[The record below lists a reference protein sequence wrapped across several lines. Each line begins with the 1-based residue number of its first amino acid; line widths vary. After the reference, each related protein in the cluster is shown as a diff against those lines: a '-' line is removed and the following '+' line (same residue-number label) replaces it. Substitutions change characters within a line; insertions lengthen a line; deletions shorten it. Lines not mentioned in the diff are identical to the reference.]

1 MKKTIAILSILAS
14 GALFTACQNT
24 AETSASEAE
33 IPSAQEQPAAGALD
47 FKSLGG
53 KWINIYVANLGDAK
67 RPEGEQEDMAF
78 IQFGEDG
85 KVNGMSGNNL
95 FGGNVV
101 IGRNGSFA
109 TSNMFSTR
117 RMGPY
122 GQYEYKFLQAIE
134 KSNRIYLA
142 DSDKKLKL
150 MRDKE
155 TLLEFVK
162 IRNTEK

>member
-1 MKKTIAILSILAS
+1 MKKTIAILSIFAS

-24 AETSASEAE
+24 SETSASESESQA
-33 IPSAQEQPAAGALD
+33 AQECPAAKTCD

-95 FGGNVV
+95 FFGKAIMLPDGK
-101 IGRNGSFA
+101 F
-109 TSNMFSTR
+109 TSGAIASTR
-117 RMGPY
+117 RMGPFP
-122 GQYEYKFLQAIE
+122 EFESAFLKDLMSADKISVVDGNLVLSKGGE
-134 KSNRIYLA
+134 K
-142 DSDKKLKL
+142 
-150 MRDKE
+150 
-155 TLLEFVK
+155 LLEFK
-162 IRNTEK
+162 PEAEGK

>member
-1 MKKTIAILSILAS
+1 MKKVVIFVSVLALCAGCTSTTERESAQKLKEAAMQPIAH
-14 GALFTACQNT
+14 
-24 AETSASEAE
+24 EAE
-33 IPSAQEQPAAGALD
+33 
-47 FKSLGG
+47 
-53 KWINIYVANLGDAK
+53 VASVFL
-67 RPEGEQEDMAF
+67 R
-78 IQFGEDG
+78 FGSDL
-85 KVNGMSGNNL
+85 KINGMSGNNL

>member
-95 FGGNVV
+95 FFGKAMMSPDGK
-101 IGRNGSFA
+101 F
-109 TSNMFSTR
+109 TSGAIASTR
-117 RMGPY
+117 RMGPFP
-122 GQYEYKFLQAIE
+122 EFESAFLKDLMSADKISVENGNLVLSKGGE
-134 KSNRIYLA
+134 K
-142 DSDKKLKL
+142 
-150 MRDKE
+150 
-155 TLLEFVK
+155 LLEFK
-162 IRNTEK
+162 PEAEGK